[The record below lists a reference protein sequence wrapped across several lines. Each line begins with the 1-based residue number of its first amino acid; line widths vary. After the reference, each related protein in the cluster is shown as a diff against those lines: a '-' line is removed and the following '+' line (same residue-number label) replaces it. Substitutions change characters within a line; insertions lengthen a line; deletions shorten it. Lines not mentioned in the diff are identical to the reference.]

1 MRRLSANDDIAARLH
16 LLIAERDQARA
27 ERDQA
32 RAEFAELAARL
43 AEIEQHEHSR
53 PMPRARPER
62 RRSGRGG

>member
-1 MRRLSANDDIAARLH
+1 MRRLSANEDIAARLH
-16 LLIAERDQARA
+16 LLIA